1 MASLRAYL
9 ARAAAFA
16 ETRGGALAAFGAALV
31 VWWIQAIAMPLA
43 GGRDFGTYLGA
54 LIELFQSDPIDLG
67 YVLGRTPLA
76 PLVMGALLV
85 PFGGAL
91 AEPLMSL
98 LYAASILA
106 WFLAARRFGGGAALV
121 TVVVLLAYP
130 GYGILF
136 HELGS
141 DSLFAAAFA
150 GWSLLAV
157 RVVERPT
164 TWGFVLLGS
173 GVAALTLVRPGNQV
187 LIVLAVMAFALGASW
202 RARVTWAAAFVVPV
216 VVILGAWTVHNGVR
230 FHDYTIARG
239 GSAFLFYR
247 TFLVDRIVRPDN
259 GPASRA
265 LARAVASDLLP
276 YAPYRPYGVT
286 MEQFFEDPSPRML
299 EDIGALVNRRWGWS
313 TDQKIVGEAAREAV
327 RTHPGT
333 YARGVAS
340 TSLAFLRK
348 PLFRAPASTGDRGD
362 ERSAQDDPGQ
372 DDFIVING
380 RRLPRPSEGEPIPAA
395 REGGVATPDGSIRT
409 VWTSDYEHHL
419 VFEHPGDEQRYDAL
433 HRRMTEL
440 SEHLPDRSGVAT
452 LALRLNQASRWFP
465 PPIVWL
471 LVGVVA
477 LVARRPQRALV
488 LTVPA
493 IAGLLVILLTSLG
506 LPAVPHYSVPVAPAF
521 VLLMAGALLAPRR
534 E

>member
-76 PLVMGALLV
+76 PLAMGALLV

-230 FHDYTIARG
+230 FHDYTLARG

-265 LARAVASDLLP
+265 LAGAVASDLLP

-372 DDFIVING
+372 DDFIMING

-477 LVARRPQRALV
+477 LVARRLQRALV